1 MGFVSAFAN
10 SGSIGSTTRW
20 AIKGY
25 ESLKSNNKKMKDIDI
40 FKEMI
45 KIRYDSINEGGYGHY
60 LITVL
65 IDDFKSKIYIDIRD
79 DNSLVAEFPGLAGL
93 IIEILNIEADLNKN
107 DGRFLNDMIDP
118 LFKKLEQTN
127 LSKKTKYGKLSRGP
141 GSEWTNF
148 IYNFN
153 VRKLV
158 YDQRI
163 KFKNY

>member
-10 SGSIGSTTRW
+10 LGSIGSTTRW

-25 ESLKSNNKKMKDIDI
+25 ESLKSNNKKMKDTDI

-45 KIRYDSINEGGYGHY
+45 KIRYDSIDEGDNGHY

-65 IDDFKSKIYIDIRD
+65 D

-148 IYNFN
+148 IYNFIP
-153 VRKLV
+153 RKLV